1 MRQVLMCAMVAAAP
15 ARVLAQEAAAAPTRL
30 EASYVVRRDG
40 KDVGRER
47 LVVSPGQISQGRAGM
62 RWELQSRLLSGDEI
76 RAVLTQSS
84 DGMLD
89 ALQLETRDAEGTKVL
104 RAAHRGTRI
113 VISLTGDRIRRAREL
128 PAAEHSVLLDE
139 QLHGL
144 LFVVKDLASDAGT
157 ALVGIYPRTGDRVNF
172 TAKREAGAQG
182 GMVIVLTGGLTGR
195 LTIDADGRVNR
206 MDLTSAKLVLE
217 RLPG

>member
-1 MRQVLMCAMVAAAP
+1 MRQVLICTLIATMPARALAQDTAAAP
-15 ARVLAQEAAAAPTRL
+15 VRL
-30 EASYVVRRDG
+30 EASYVVRQDG

-47 LVVSPGQISQGRAGM
+47 LVVRPGQISQGRAGL
-62 RWELQSRLLSGDEI
+62 RWELESRLLSGDEI

-89 ALQLETRDAEGTKVL
+89 ALQLETRDAEGSTVL

-128 PAAEHSVLLDE
+128 PAGEHSVLLDE

-144 LFVVKDLASDAGT
+144 LFVTKDLATEAGI

-172 TAKREAGAQG
+172 TARRQAGAQG
-182 GMVIVLTGGLTGR
+182 GTVIVLSGGFTGR
-195 LTIDADGRVNR
+195 LTVDADGRVNR
-206 MDLTSAKLVLE
+206 LDLTSHKLVLE